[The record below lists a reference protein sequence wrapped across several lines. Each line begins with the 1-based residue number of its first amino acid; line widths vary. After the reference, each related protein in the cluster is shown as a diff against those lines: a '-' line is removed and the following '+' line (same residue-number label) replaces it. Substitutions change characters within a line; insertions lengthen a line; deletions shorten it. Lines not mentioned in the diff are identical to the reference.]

1 MTASKTIT
9 SSRDS
14 TATEPERIWFLGGL
28 VTVHIPAE
36 AGLGFSLVE
45 SFVPRDSSPRYTC
58 IAVTTK
64 ASICWTA
71 V

>member
-36 AGLGFSLVE
+36 AASASPSSSR
-45 SFVPRDSSPRYTC
+45 SFPRDSSPRYTC

-64 ASICWTA
+64 AFICWTA